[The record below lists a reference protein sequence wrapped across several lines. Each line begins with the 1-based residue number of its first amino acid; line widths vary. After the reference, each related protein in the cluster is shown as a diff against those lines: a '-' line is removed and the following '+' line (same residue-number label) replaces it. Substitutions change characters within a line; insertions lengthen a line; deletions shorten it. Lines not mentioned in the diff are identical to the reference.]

1 MTQIGQSCH
10 VELEEIDPK
19 ADDLVISIINY
30 KTAELTLSCVQSA
43 LADMSATSAISVHVV
58 IVDNASEDGSVE
70 TIQNWI
76 TGRDVGKDVTLVQSL
91 VNGGFSAGHNQ
102 GIAARSAE
110 FYLLL
115 NSDAVL
121 QTGFCRAMIDAA
133 RADPKGG
140 LFAPRI
146 DYDDG
151 GQQISVFRIP
161 TPASELIRG
170 AGTAQVTQALK
181 RYNIPLNMPPSPD
194 QIGWASFAGIV
205 LRAGMINAIGN
216 MDEGYFLYFEDTEYC
231 LRARRAGW
239 CIVYVPEARMIHFR
253 GGSAPVK
260 SLAKARKRLPAYYYA
275 SRARLFYQAHGRFGL
290 IAANLLW
297 CLGRGIAALRPLMG
311 QSRRQSNAYEARDIW
326 INVLNPMRRPDR
338 SGS

>member
-1 MTQIGQSCH
+1 M
-10 VELEEIDPK
+10 

-30 KTAELTLSCVQSA
+30 KTAPMTLSCVRSV
-43 LADMSATSAISVHVV
+43 LADLSATPDLSAHVV
-58 IVDNASEDGSVE
+58 IVDNASGDGSVE
-70 TIQNWI
+70 AIAAWI
-76 TGRDVGKDVTLVQSL
+76 ADSDAAADVTLVASP
-91 VNGGFSAGHNQ
+91 VNGGFSAGHNL
-102 GIAARSAE
+102 GIAARKAD

-121 QTGFCRAMIDAA
+121 QPGFCRAMLDAA
-133 RADPKGG
+133 QADPQGG

-151 GQQISVFRIP
+151 GQQISAFRVP

-170 AGTAQVTQALK
+170 ASTAQVTRALK
-181 RYNIPLNMPPSPD
+181 SYDVPLDMPPHAD

-205 LRAGMINAIGN
+205 LRARMIDAIGN

-239 CIVYVPEARMIHFR
+239 RIVYVPQARMIHFR

-260 SLAKARKRLPAYYYA
+260 ALAKARKRLPAYYYA
-275 SRARLFYQAHGRFGL
+275 SRTRLFYQAHGWFGL
-290 IAANLLW
+290 IAANLMW
-297 CLGRGIAALRPLMG
+297 CLGRGISALRPLMG
-311 QSRRQSNAYEARDIW
+311 KPRPQAVAHEARDIW
-326 INVLNPMRRPDR
+326 TNVLRPMRGPDR